1 MAKRSLQA
9 SPEGARLARKI
20 FDRRGWTQEG
30 LATELD
36 LRTRQPIWRFF
47 TCRPIERHIFVEL
60 CTILD
65 LNWWEIADHPPESLL
80 GREGAETAA
89 SSSPPSSSPN
99 VNHLVEQLRL
109 LRQERVEHQC
119 STVRILG
126 TNYPVPLDDLFVA
139 PYLVTRL
146 ASQDYVCLAE
156 LDPSNQF
163 GQSGQS
169 GLTALSNL
177 NTQRL
182 AESVVPL
189 ETALAKYP
197 KLRLLGKPGSGK
209 TTLLQFIMLQCQ
221 QGCYYPDRVP
231 VLVRLGNY
239 RDLVN
244 SQGEFNILTCIQQ
257 EFLSSGTTDMQLVE
271 TLLNE
276 GRVLLLLDEL
286 DQIPPPS
293 NSIVSRGIAKFF
305 ERYYKTPAILT
316 TRLGCPGVE
325 FSYFTDLEIADFN
338 DEQLFALTQRWFT
351 HFARPEASLAAAD
364 EFWRQ
369 LHAPQNQGIL
379 ELSRVPLFFN
389 RISQTY
395 QGKGNLSENRL
406 LIYQECLHLLLREW
420 DEKRGLQRLPHE
432 LPLTLDQQLQLLSH
446 LAIQVQEHGTPLFA
460 GSDLERW
467 MISSLQNCPTLT
479 VAPCGTWREAASLL
493 IALALQQG
501 LLLEQ
506 ARGIFSFAQTA
517 FQDYGVAYQIVTS
530 PNVSHAVLKL
540 LTHITDLRWRT
551 GILLVYAMLPNKD
564 GLLCPMRQEI
574 GALVAQHPSLVDIL
588 NQLRQKCEELTL
600 YRQVLAIHTLLRQL
614 MRTPELLVCFA
625 GHMTQISILAQS
637 LLLETLLGRLLLWLV
652 IPRQATSC
660 ETIQLL
666 LTQAIGLATSIEHA
680 SLATELAALQEQLKQ
695 RQDRL
700 VTVSPAQENLAWLES
715 FQRLLHSS
723 TSQENLSWDVDQ
735 LQLLQRY
742 FYAVQLLIDCV
753 QSDASNRGAA
763 PIPASQLLSEF
774 DLDEPHSDLLWESLP
789 VSQTGPAR
797 LERHLVSV
805 NPTSIIDALDPVQYF
820 LENFLENYGQR
831 DRQNLLREPQRNPLK
846 AS

>member
-1 MAKRSLQA
+1 M
-9 SPEGARLARKI
+9 
-20 FDRRGWTQEG
+20 
-30 LATELD
+30 
-36 LRTRQPIWRFF
+36 
-47 TCRPIERHIFVEL
+47 TC
-60 CTILD
+60 
-65 LNWWEIADHPPESLL
+65 
-80 GREGAETAA
+80 
-89 SSSPPSSSPN
+89 
-99 VNHLVEQLRL
+99 
-109 LRQERVEHQC
+109 
-119 STVRILG
+119 
-126 TNYPVPLDDLFVA
+126 FVA

-156 LDPSNQF
+156 LDPSNQ
-163 GQSGQS
+163 SGQS
-169 GLTALSNL
+169 GPIALSNL

-182 AESVVPL
+182 AESVVLL

-244 SQGEFNILTCIQQ
+244 PQGEFNVLTCIQQ
-257 EFLSSGTTDMQLVE
+257 EFLSSGTTNMQLVE

-276 GRVLLLLDEL
+276 GRILLLLDEL

-338 DEQLFALTQRWFT
+338 DEQLFALTQRWFA
-351 HFARPEASLAAAD
+351 HFARLGASLTAAD

-389 RISQTY
+389 RISQIY

-432 LPLTLDQQLQLLSH
+432 LPLTLDQQLQILSH
-446 LAIQVQEHGTPLFA
+446 LAIQVQEHGTSLFA
-460 GSDLERW
+460 SSDLERW
-467 MISSLQNCPTLT
+467 VISSLQTCPTLT
-479 VAPCGTWREAASLL
+479 VAPCGTWRESASLL

-517 FQDYGVAYQIVTS
+517 FQDYSVACQIVTS

-540 LTHITDLRWRT
+540 LTHITDSRWRT
-551 GILLVYAMLPNKD
+551 AILLVYAMLPNKD

-574 GALVAQHPSLVDIL
+574 GALVAQHPSLMDIL

-625 GHMTQISILAQS
+625 GHITQISILAQS

-652 IPRQATSC
+652 IPRQSTSC

-680 SLATELAALQEQLKQ
+680 SLAMELAALQEQIKQ
-695 RQDRL
+695 RQNL
-700 VTVSPAQENLAWLES
+700 LVSPAQENLAWLES
-715 FQRLLHSS
+715 FQQLLHYS
-723 TSQENLSWDVDQ
+723 TSQENSSWDADQ

-753 QSDASNRGAA
+753 QSDASSRGAA

-774 DLDEPHSDLLWESLP
+774 DLNEPHSDLLWESLP
-789 VSQTGPAR
+789 VSQAGPAR
-797 LERHLVSV
+797 LERHLASV
-805 NPTSIIDALDPVQYF
+805 NPTSIVDALDPVQY
-820 LENFLENYGQR
+820 FLENYGQR